1 VAVVVLKVDV
11 QEEVDSGVLY
21 GGGLASVAV
30 FVVVLLFSVIIVEG
44 NDDVVVDVIAEMLMT
59 AVMFVW
65 CAADH
70 E

>member
-30 FVVVLLFSVIIVEG
+30 FVAVLLSEVLIVDDSEG
-44 NDDVVVDVIAEMLMT
+44 VVVIVIVVMLIT
-59 AVMFVW
+59 AV
-65 CAADH
+65 
-70 E
+70 